1 MLGHPFVQTEKS
13 SLSSDGLNSRMAHI
27 RIAACRLWPTACVFA
42 ALITLTVLLVLGTRA
57 SGNSNAVGFY
67 TPVASSFGALYC
79 VPVIA
84 ALAFFRMGKLREF
97 SRPVSIALCV
107 LVIVF
112 SVIQS
117 LAGSSRSFTLY
128 ATCFVEIGC
137 LSVWCLYA
145 RCLPLPDCLLEGC
158 AVIALS
164 CLMTIAFLMANYLVT
179 DCLGLPVFLPVLPIA
194 VHAILCRHAQAPSGS
209 LPEGV
214 SLAGE
219 SRSIDIRALVASAS
233 LGFALSCSFSL
244 LFRSWL
250 NATVPDT
257 AALGSI
263 CCGCLLAVGVL
274 AVFSHRVL
282 ACLASPF
289 LFCSM
294 AILSGALFSPG
305 QQSTPVFQLVFFTGG
320 AVCAAFVLMSAIPS
334 LCAGIGS
341 SRLSGMDMRLC
352 LVALAC
358 GFFEPTLEVMGALIG
373 DADILIQLCLLTS
386 AVYGASCYWLH
397 ASSTKQSNATQI
409 DAFQPNAISAVAQKY
424 DLTARESDV
433 LRELFNGRTASYI
446 ARDLSVSINTV
457 RSHTKHI
464 YTKLSV
470 HSQQELIDLI
480 KSLTLPKENS
490 Y

>member
-1 MLGHPFVQTEKS
+1 MGRPLVRIQKHRLP
-13 SLSSDGLNSRMAHI
+13 LDGFRGMTKRVN
-27 RIAACRLWPTACVFA
+27 AAVCRLWPTACTAA
-42 ALITLTVLLVLGTRA
+42 ALVALTALIVLGTRA
-57 SGNSNAVGFY
+57 SGNSSAVGYY
-67 TPVASSFGALYC
+67 TPVAASFGALYC

-84 ALAFFRMGKLREF
+84 ALVLFRMGKLQEF
-97 SRPVSIALCV
+97 SRPVSIVLCV
-107 LVIVF
+107 LVIAF

-117 LAGSSRSFTLY
+117 LAGSSRSFALY

-145 RCLPLPDCLLEGC
+145 RRLPLPDCLLEGC
-158 AVIALS
+158 TVIALS
-164 CLMTIAFLMANYLVT
+164 CLMTVAFLIANYLVT

-194 VHAILCRHAQAPSGS
+194 VHVILCKHVQAPSGS
-209 LPEGV
+209 LSEDV
-214 SLAGE
+214 SLTGE
-219 SRSIDIRALVASAS
+219 PRSIDIRALVASAS
-233 LGFALSCSFSL
+233 LGFTLSCSFSL

-282 ACLASPF
+282 ACLASSF

-294 AILSGALFSPG
+294 AILSGELFSPG

-320 AVCAAFVLMSAIPS
+320 AACAAFVLMSAIPS
-334 LCAGIGS
+334 LCASIGS
-341 SRLSGMDMRLC
+341 SRLSGLDTRLC

-386 AVYGASCYWLH
+386 VVYGASCYWLH
-397 ASSTKQSNATQI
+397 ATSTKQSNATGI
-409 DAFQPNAISAVAQKY
+409 DAFQPNAISTVAQKY
-424 DLTARESDV
+424 DLTVRESDV

>member
-1 MLGHPFVQTEKS
+1 MGHPFVQTQKL
-13 SLSSDGLNSRMAHI
+13 SLSPDGLKSLMARI
-27 RIAACRLWPTACVFA
+27 RTAACKLWPTACVFA
-42 ALITLTVLLVLGTRA
+42 ALIALAALLVLGTRV
-57 SGNSNAVGFY
+57 SGNSNVVGFY
-67 TPVASSFGALYC
+67 TPVAASFGALYC

-84 ALAFFRMGKLREF
+84 ALALFRMGKLQEF
-97 SRPVSIALCV
+97 SRLASIALCV

-117 LAGSSRSFTLY
+117 LAGSSRSFALY

-145 RCLPLPDCLLEGC
+145 RRLPLPDCLLEGC
-158 AVIALS
+158 TVIALS
-164 CLMTIAFLMANYLVT
+164 CLMTIAFLIANYLVT

-194 VHAILCRHAQAPSGS
+194 VHAILCKHAQAPSGS
-209 LPEGV
+209 LPEDV
-214 SLAGE
+214 FLAGE
-219 SRSIDIRALVASAS
+219 PRSIDIRALMASAS
-233 LGFALSCSFSL
+233 LGFALSCSASL

-263 CCGCLLAVGVL
+263 CCGCLLAMGVL

-282 ACLASPF
+282 ACLASPC

-320 AVCAAFVLMSAIPS
+320 VVCAAFVLMSAIPS
-334 LCAGIGS
+334 PCASIGS
-341 SRLSGMDMRLC
+341 SRLSGLDMRLC

-397 ASSTKQSNATQI
+397 AASTKQSNATEI
-409 DAFQPNAISAVAQKY
+409 DAFQPNAISMVAQKY
-424 DLTARESDV
+424 DLTVRESDV

-480 KSLTLPKENS
+480 KSLMLPKENS